1 LWSPTMHSPNWSGA
15 VLIQGKGE
23 AGNEPF
29 DSVWATWVVPKLKIL
44 KIPKGESGEWRSA
57 SWVGLDGGEHGW
69 SKDVLQAGIKQ
80 CVTLEK
86 DGTITEDHHAFYG
99 WDPGNGS
106 NTYTVKGFPVDAGDL
121 IQVKVQYLN
130 NRGFARFVN
139 HTKKVEI
146 SEWIPKPV
154 NVGFKG
160 DTAEWI
166 VERPFKGPDQQY
178 YQLADFGVMEF
189 VHAGGL
195 ATNYAHIGP
204 ALGDLCIMCSDE
216 NGENL
221 IAEAGMPDDRSV
233 RITWKSSH

>member
-1 LWSPTMHSPNWSGA
+1 MPGLG
-15 VLIQGKGE
+15 
-23 AGNEPF
+23 
-29 DSVWATWVVPKLKIL
+29 
-44 KIPKGESGEWRSA
+44 IPA
-57 SWVGLDGGEHGW
+57 IHIGW
-69 SKDVLQAGIKQ
+69 KDVLQAGIKQ

-86 DGTITEDHHAFYG
+86 DGTITEDHHAFYV